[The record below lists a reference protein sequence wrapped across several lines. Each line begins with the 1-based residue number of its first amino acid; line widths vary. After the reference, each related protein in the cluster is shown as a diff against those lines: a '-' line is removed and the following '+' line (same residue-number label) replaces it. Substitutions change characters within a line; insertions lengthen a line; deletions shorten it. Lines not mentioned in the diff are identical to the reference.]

1 MAIVTIEDLL
11 DRARRFEER
20 LTQYYASI
28 RDECQDNGVR
38 LLTYY
43 LARHRKHLDEG
54 LAGFEAKQIARIG
67 KIQLKY
73 DVDFD
78 PARALALMETAPCD
92 VTGQQLLDAAVEY
105 DAMLIDLYKSILK
118 QPLTAEA
125 FSLMESLIRVEE
137 RDIVMLKK
145 TMATHLF

>member
-1 MAIVTIEDLL
+1 MAIVTLEELL
-11 DRARRFEER
+11 ERARQFEER
-20 LTQYYASI
+20 LTRCYAEI
-28 RDECQDNGVR
+28 RDGCEDKGVR

-43 LARHRKHLDEG
+43 LARHRRHLDEA
-54 LAGFEAKQIARIG
+54 LAEFDPEQIKKIG
-67 KIQLKY
+67 NIQLKH

-78 PARALALMETAPCD
+78 PGRALELLERQPCD

-105 DAMLIDLYKSILK
+105 DGALIELYRSILR
-118 QPLTAEA
+118 QPLSGEATALLEA
-125 FSLMESLIRVEE
+125 LIRVEE

>member
-11 DRARRFEER
+11 NRARRFEER
-20 LTQYYASI
+20 LTQYYATI

-43 LARHRKHLDEG
+43 LARHRKHIDEG
-54 LAGFEAKQIARIG
+54 LAGFDAKQIARIG

-73 DVDFD
+73 DIDFD
-78 PARALALMETAPCD
+78 PGRALAVMQTRPCD

-105 DAMLIDLYKSILK
+105 DSILIELYKNILM
-118 QPLTAEA
+118 QPISAEA
-125 FSLMESLIRVEE
+125 QALVESLIRVEE